1 MQSGPN
7 EVGMQLR
14 LKLRRRSGHK
24 RCGRGVNCR
33 ACLCGASGW
42 DEVGTHVRLM
52 HVSSKRQA
60 ALLGQCKNGQR
71 SNSGASHVSEAGA

>member
-1 MQSGPN
+1 MQPGPD

-24 RCGRGVNCR
+24 RCGRGLNCR
-33 ACLCGASGW
+33 ASLCGASGW

-60 ALLGQCKNGQR
+60 ALLEQCKNGQG
-71 SNSGASHVSEAGA
+71 SNSGASHASEAGA